1 MWCVFRPSRRLLS
14 LVYPCVYVMDLYF
27 CTFVFAILVFAVRAG
42 FSFYEV
48 FQKLRAP
55 HPLEN
60 VYVNYLVLG
69 AAMIFEGIAWWIAF
83 TTFRKTKGKRSYFRA
98 VRRSKDP
105 TVFTVLFE
113 DSAAMLG
120 LVVAFVGIALGEAL
134 DMPVL
139 DGEIGR
145 AHV

>member
-1 MWCVFRPSRRLLS
+1 MRISDWSSDVCSSDLLYGIRRSQRPADRAHPFG
-14 LVYPCVYVMDLYF
+14 YGMELYF
-27 CTFVFAILVFAVRAG
+27 WTFVVAILVFAVGAG
-42 FSFYEV
+42 VSFYEG
-48 FQKLRAP
+48 FQKLLAP

-105 TVFTVLFE
+105 TVLTVLFE

-120 LVVAFVGIALGEAL
+120 LVE
-134 DMPVL
+134 
-139 DGEIGR
+139 
-145 AHV
+145 